1 MRRHVRLHMI
11 TLDKLVIGY
20 RGRGLFSPFSLTVP
34 RGTMNVIVGANG
46 TGKSTLLHTIA
57 GLLPPVAGEIFIDGE
72 NLKQMGR
79 RSQARTMSFVYTER
93 NAATGLTV
101 REVVE
106 TGRYPH
112 TGFLGRMSAEDK
124 VVVEAAMHDVGIEHK
139 ADAYLSDISDGE
151 RQKTM
156 IARVL
161 AQQTPVVLLDEPTN
175 FLDAASRIETL
186 GLIKRLTAE
195 KGITALISTHDI
207 PTALSLADN
216 VITVLPSDA
225 APVEITPVGS
235 DRAIHRLDSVFVDR
249 GIRFDPMRRDYI
261 LNQLK

>member
-1 MRRHVRLHMI
+1 MDRHVKIRMI
-11 TLDKLVIGY
+11 KLNNLVIGY
-20 RGRGLFSPFSLTVP
+20 RGRGLFAPFSMTVP
-34 RGTMNVIVGANG
+34 RGTMNIIVGANG
-46 TGKSTLLHTIA
+46 TGKSTLLHTVA
-57 GLLPPVAGEIFIDGE
+57 GLLPPVSGEILVDGE

-79 RSQARTMSFVYTER
+79 RRLAQTLSFVYTDR
-93 NAATGLTV
+93 NTASGLTV
-101 REVVE
+101 REVIE

-124 VVVEAAMHDVGIEHK
+124 VVIEAAMQDVGIEHK

-186 GLIKRLTAE
+186 GLIRRLTAD

-216 VITVLPSDA
+216 VITVLPADDHPVDITA
-225 APVEITPVGS
+225 AGS
-235 DRAIHRLDSVFVDR
+235 DLALSRLDKVFADR
-249 GIRFDPMRRDYI
+249 GIRFDPLRHDYI
-261 LNQLK
+261 PSI